1 MRTRKPSIWPQ
12 QHRGSGNVR
21 NMEWFNEPPSW
32 KSDADKLELSTGDQ
46 GDFWQKTHYG
56 FVHDN
61 GHFWFLNCEGDF
73 TATVCVEAE
82 FEALYD
88 QAGLMLRIDSEN
100 WIKCGIEFFG
110 GKRHFSVVATRGF
123 SDWSVQEW
131 PHGGAFWIRVIR
143 KGDAIAV
150 QASSDGETWHM
161 VRLCYLPVEQPV
173 QVGPMACSPT
183 RQGLKV
189 LFRSFTVGEPIAFE
203 A

>member
-1 MRTRKPSIWPQ
+1 
-12 QHRGSGNVR
+12 
-21 NMEWFNEPPSW
+21 MEWFNEPSSW
-32 KSDADKLELSTGDQ
+32 ILDDSKLELTTGDQ

-61 GHFWFLNCEGDF
+61 GHFWFDVREGDF
-73 TATVCVEAE
+73 AATVRVDAE

-110 GKRHFSVVATRGF
+110 GKRHFSVVATRGH

-131 PHGGAFWIRVIR
+131 PCDGPFWVRLIR
-143 KGDAIAV
+143 KGDAAAV
-150 QASSDGETWHM
+150 QASSDGEHWHM
-161 VRLCYLPVEQPV
+161 VCLCYLPEGEPV

-183 RQGLKV
+183 RQGLRV
-189 LFRSFTVGEPIAFE
+189 RFDSFSIGESIEFE